1 MFQLS
6 QLRCFVAVATEL
18 HFGRAAVLVNM
29 TQPPLTRQI
38 QLLEHEVGVQLL
50 ERAGGTVRLTPAGA
64 TFLREAE
71 DILRRAQAATLAARR
86 AVRADA
92 GSVTL
97 GFIAASSFAI
107 LPRVL
112 GAIRASLPD
121 VHVVL
126 REMQT
131 VDQLEALAGDRI
143 DLGIV
148 RPFAPRSF
156 AASTLLL
163 QEPLV
168 LAVPVGHA
176 LAQDADAVPLTVLQ
190 GQPFIEFCAE
200 VELARDKFLQ
210 CCYTGLSI
218 QDADAVGPDE
228 VRNGIIYLDRG
239 KWGNPCHIPYF
250 DDALFR
256 PVALTAKYAGRSAQ
270 LVPACPLVNRH
281 LKLIARLVKLTRLN
295 LTTKIGRK
303 TFVTLKL
310 FQGVPQRMVM
320 MATGHTTEASFN
332 HYVGVDVLKLLEQ
345 FRRYAPAA

>member
-38 QLLEHEVGVQLL
+38 QLLEHEVGVRLL
-50 ERAGGTVRLTPAGA
+50 ERAGGTVRLTPAGS

-168 LAVPVGHA
+168 LAVPMGHT
-176 LAQDADAVPLTVLQ
+176 LAVQGDAVPLTALQ
-190 GQPFIEFCAE
+190 GQPFIEFCPSETRYIYELIAGRLRAE
-200 VELARDKFLQ
+200 GVAPDTVLTLSHTHSILALVNA
-210 CCYTGLSI
+210 G
-218 QDADAVGPDE
+218 
-228 VRNGIIYLDRG
+228 
-239 KWGNPCHIPYF
+239 WGV
-250 DDALFR
+250 ALVPQSATRLGFANVAFR
-256 PVALTAKYAGRSAQ
+256 PLRDPAGLHAELHLAWRRESRHVVANTVREVVVGAF
-270 LVPACPLVNRH
+270 VPAPS
-281 LKLIARLVKLTRLN
+281 
-295 LTTKIGRK
+295 
-303 TFVTLKL
+303 
-310 FQGVPQRMVM
+310 VPDH
-320 MATGHTTEASFN
+320 HTA
-332 HYVGVDVLKLLEQ
+332 
-345 FRRYAPAA
+345 